1 MVYFK
6 VNIYFFMKML
16 KIEKFYKIKSPL
28 NFTINKQ
35 YILMVIKNTEN
46 TGKFRM
52 INNKLYYLT
61 IST

>member
-6 VNIYFFMKML
+6 VNIYSFMKML

-52 INNKLYYLT
+52 INNKLYYPT